1 MDVVVLIVTHLIGV
15 GIGFAFGRVK
25 GYNEAQPK
33 RDAKGRFT
41 TGA

>member
-1 MDVVVLIVTHLIGV
+1 MDIVVLIVTHLIGV

-25 GYNEAQPK
+25 GYSDAQPP

-41 TGA
+41 KER